1 MSFLGEFIQVRGIKD
16 TRQTNPNGDLS
27 QDNVT
32 ALAKRTC
39 EIDGSPISMIPT
51 GTTSE
56 QSQTGRHR
64 RSQRANVL
72 GGSDRV
78 YTSPLKI
85 DGSDPS
91 IRCDNSTGNWRAVG
105 TLGNGTFQTGASLL
119 FNFSGTSVSLYE
131 FNEGS
136 HQDWQT
142 ASGRYYIDNS
152 GNTAFEVPGNKRQP
166 NRLSECASFH
176 HPNLSPGFHEMALTY
191 TGCAIE
197 LFGDD
202 DGYVTNTGS
211 VFNPAASSRLVLLVS
226 AIFLFLRRR
235 KAKKDSEGQ
244 RYDVAIPFYPDKMHA
259 VNEADKMVPQS
270 VHGYTRLVMPP
281 AAANPVYDPYISLDE
296 RGSLYGT
303 GASAASRSNQD
314 FAGMKNAQRDAVSQ
328 EVVERC
334 HQDISL
340 RYPQGR
346 TVIDVPPNYTEQ

>member
-105 TLGNGTFQTGASLL
+105 TLGHGTFQTGASLL
-119 FNFSGTSVSLYE
+119 FNFSETSVSLYE

-166 NRLSECASFH
+166 NRLSELASS
-176 HPNLSPGFHEMALTY
+176 SPMATY
-191 TGCAIE
+191 T
-197 LFGDD
+197 LL
-202 DGYVTNTGS
+202 
-211 VFNPAASSRLVLLVS
+211 PARVYARRSNRWKRDRGVAGLVLLVS